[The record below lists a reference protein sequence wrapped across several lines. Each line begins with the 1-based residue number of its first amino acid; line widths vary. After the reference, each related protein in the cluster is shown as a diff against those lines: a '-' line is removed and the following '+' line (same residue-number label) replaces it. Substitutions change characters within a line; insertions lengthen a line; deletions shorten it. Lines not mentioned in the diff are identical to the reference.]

1 MQESDSRSTGL
12 PGRVQGAAAPD
23 GRPPDIGASPDSAS
37 IEAGSNGP
45 GSTVAN
51 SSVGNTVDNTVDN
64 TVQRFRQRFGGP
76 PRVVTRAPGRVNLI
90 GEHTDYHHGFVLP
103 MAIDR
108 SVWIAARPRADRR
121 VVLVSTEFGDEV
133 TFELDLLRGR
143 SSDPDVQAH
152 WSQYLAGLCARATG
166 EGLPVS
172 GFEAVIG
179 GDVPVGAGLS
189 SSAALL
195 LAGARMLASFEG
207 WDWDPVAMAV
217 LAQSVE
223 AEWIGVQCGIMD
235 PLVIAC
241 ADAGSALLIDCAN
254 QRRTAIRVA
263 PDVQFVV
270 LDSGTRRQLR
280 EGDYNLRRAESERAA
295 AALGVTHLRE
305 VGLLELETQA
315 QRLDPLLLKRARH
328 VVNEN
333 QRALLAAEAL
343 SRRDW
348 RGLGNLFNASHRSLA
363 RDYSVSTPELDH
375 LVEIANRHPGCFG
388 ARLTGAGFGGC
399 AVALVRRP
407 DVDDFAATTCQAYRR
422 LVGETARAIPT
433 DPSAGASQL
442 AVELE

>member
-1 MQESDSRSTGL
+1 MQEPDSQATGW
-12 PGRVQGAAAPD
+12 PGRADGAASPGGSPPD
-23 GRPPDIGASPDSAS
+23 GAPGDGRSATD
-37 IEAGSNGP
+37 AV
-45 GSTVAN
+45 STVSA
-51 SSVGNTVDNTVDN
+51 
-64 TVQRFRQRFGGP
+64 TVQRFRQRFGAA

-103 MAIDR
+103 MAIGR
-108 SVWIAARPRADRR
+108 SIWIAARPRDDRR
-121 VVLVSTEFGDEV
+121 IVLVSDEFGDEA
-133 TFELDLLRGR
+133 TFELDHLRGR
-143 SSDPDVQAH
+143 SSDPDVDAH
-152 WSQYLAGLCARATG
+152 WSLYLAGLCARAAQ

-179 GDVPVGAGLS
+179 GDIPVGAGLS

-195 LAGARMLASFEG
+195 LAGARMLASFG
-207 WDWDPVAMAV
+207 DWAWDPVAMAV

-241 ADAGSALLIDCAN
+241 AEAGSALLIDCAN
-254 QRRTAIRVA
+254 QRRTPIRIA
-263 PDVQFVV
+263 PEVQFVV
-270 LDSGTRRQLR
+270 LDSGTRRRLR
-280 EGDYNLRRAESERAA
+280 EGDYNLRRGESERAA

-333 QRALLAAEAL
+333 QRTLLAAEAL

-348 RGLGNLFNASHRSLA
+348 RGLGNLFRASHRSLA

-375 LVEIANRHPGCFG
+375 LVEIANRHPACFG

-399 AVALVRRP
+399 AVALVQRP
-407 DVDDFAATTCQAYRR
+407 DVDDFAAQTCRAYERW
-422 LVGETARAIPT
+422 VGETAHAIPT

-442 AVELE
+442 AVESEQQ